1 MRSITALDGARPSRD
16 ARASA
21 LTGAG
26 AATDTLSPMS
36 TSPRSSFGRVDRNR
50 EYLALLSFLPL
61 RSSARMPLSLVH
73 TFRIMRPLGQAR
85 GLLGL

>member
-1 MRSITALDGARPSRD
+1 
-16 ARASA
+16 
-21 LTGAG
+21 
-26 AATDTLSPMS
+26 MS